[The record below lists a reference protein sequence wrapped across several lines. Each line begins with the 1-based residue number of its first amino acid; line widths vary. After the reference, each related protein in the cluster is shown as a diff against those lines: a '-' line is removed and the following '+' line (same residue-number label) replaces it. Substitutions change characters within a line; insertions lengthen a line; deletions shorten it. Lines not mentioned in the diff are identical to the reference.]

1 MLKKVVQQG
10 RSEAHGAM
18 RKERH
23 VCARR
28 RDGEPAVSQARRHH
42 FSPTAPSCFAALSRW
57 YVEPLSDARTP
68 LANFFSILW
77 AKEDLWATKMIW
89 NNIDRNSLHR

>member
-1 MLKKVVQQG
+1 MMKKLVQQG

-28 RDGEPAVSQARRHH
+28 RDGEPAVSQARAYS
-42 FSPTAPSCFAALSRW
+42 FSPALPRAALAALARR
-57 YVEPLSDARTP
+57 YVEALSDARTP
-68 LANFFSILW
+68 LEGFCNIL
-77 AKEDLWATKMIW
+77 KL
-89 NNIDRNSLHR
+89 SG